1 MDNLSVILGVD
12 EKTIREEL
20 GEIKISKMV
29 FSKVRELFD
38 DDYDK
43 FKKFYKYCKGN
54 IPAMIYQ
61 FNEVYKSF
69 EINIVNNDIPFMNE
83 EDEKEIMKM
92 IKEYHSNV
100 NDSLTS
106 IKKMLIELNSKNVE
120 VDTKEIVDAYERE
133 TVLLQSIFKDIVDKL
148 DSIENETN
156 SNKTDTDNINN
167 SHNNQYKNYMINMFK
182 FIKNNPKKTI
192 IFLAVILITFILGG
206 VLI

>member
-1 MDNLSVILGVD
+1 MDNLSVILGID
-12 EKTIREEL
+12 EKTIRDEL

-92 IKEYHSNV
+92 IKEYHQTSTIH
-100 NDSLTS
+100 SLQL
-106 IKKMLIELNSKNVE
+106 KKCLLN
-120 VDTKEIVDAYERE
+120 
-133 TVLLQSIFKDIVDKL
+133 
-148 DSIENETN
+148 
-156 SNKTDTDNINN
+156 
-167 SHNNQYKNYMINMFK
+167 
-182 FIKNNPKKTI
+182 
-192 IFLAVILITFILGG
+192 
-206 VLI
+206 

>member
-1 MDNLSVILGVD
+1 MDNLAVILGVD
-12 EKTIREEL
+12 EKTIRDEL

-92 IKEYHSNV
+92 IKEYHSIV

-182 FIKNNPKKTI
+182 FINNNPKKSI
-192 IFLAVILITFILGG
+192 IFLAVTLITIILGG

>member
-1 MDNLSVILGVD
+1 MDNLAVILGVD
-12 EKTIREEL
+12 EKTIRDEL

-120 VDTKEIVDAYERE
+120 VDTKK
-133 TVLLQSIFKDIVDKL
+133 LLMLMNVKQSYCNLFSK
-148 DSIENETN
+148 
-156 SNKTDTDNINN
+156 
-167 SHNNQYKNYMINMFK
+167 
-182 FIKNNPKKTI
+182 
-192 IFLAVILITFILGG
+192 IL
-206 VLI
+206 LISWIQ

>member
-1 MDNLSVILGVD
+1 MDNLAVILGVD
-12 EKTIREEL
+12 EKTIRDEL

-106 IKKMLIELNSKNVE
+106 IKKMLIELNSK
-120 VDTKEIVDAYERE
+120 EIVDAYERE

-148 DSIENETN
+148 DSIKNETN

-182 FIKNNPKKTI
+182 FIKNNPKKSI

>member
-1 MDNLSVILGVD
+1 MDNLAVILGVD
-12 EKTIREEL
+12 EKTIRDEL

-69 EINIVNNDIPFMNE
+69 EINIVNNDIPFMSE

-92 IKEYHSNV
+92 IKEYHTNI
-100 NDSLTS
+100 NDSLAS

-148 DSIENETN
+148 DSIANDTN
-156 SNKTDTDNINN
+156 SNKTDNDNINN

-182 FIKNNPKKTI
+182 YIKNNQ
-192 IFLAVILITFILGG
+192 
-206 VLI
+206 

>member
-12 EKTIREEL
+12 EKTIRDEL

-61 FNEVYKSF
+61 FNEIYKSF

-100 NDSLTS
+100 KDSLTS

-133 TVLLQSIFKDIVDKL
+133 TVLLQSIFKDIADKL

-182 FIKNNPKKTI
+182 FIKNNPKKSI
-192 IFLAVILITFILGG
+192 IFLAVILIIFILGG

>member
-12 EKTIREEL
+12 EKTIRDEL

-43 FKKFYKYCKGN
+43 FKKFYKYCN

-182 FIKNNPKKTI
+182 FIKNNPKKSI
-192 IFLAVILITFILGG
+192 IFLAVTLITFILGG

>member
-12 EKTIREEL
+12 EKTIRDEL

-83 EDEKEIMKM
+83 EDEKVMF
-92 IKEYHSNV
+92 SRQ
-100 NDSLTS
+100 
-106 IKKMLIELNSKNVE
+106 
-120 VDTKEIVDAYERE
+120 KEILNALNIER
-133 TVLLQSIFKDIVDKL
+133 K
-148 DSIENETN
+148 
-156 SNKTDTDNINN
+156 
-167 SHNNQYKNYMINMFK
+167 
-182 FIKNNPKKTI
+182 
-192 IFLAVILITFILGG
+192 
-206 VLI
+206 

>member
-1 MDNLSVILGVD
+1 MDNLAVILGVD

-83 EDEKEIMKM
+83 EDEKEIMK
-92 IKEYHSNV
+92 I
-100 NDSLTS
+100 
-106 IKKMLIELNSKNVE
+106 IELNSKNVE

>member
-1 MDNLSVILGVD
+1 MDNLAVILGVD
-12 EKTIREEL
+12 EKTIRDEL

-120 VDTKEIVDAYERE
+120 VDTKEIVDACE

-182 FIKNNPKKTI
+182 FIKNNPKKSI

>member
-1 MDNLSVILGVD
+1 MDNLAVILGVD
-12 EKTIREEL
+12 EKTIRDEL

-29 FSKVRELFD
+29 FSKIRELFD

-61 FNEVYKSF
+61 FNEIYKSF

-133 TVLLQSIFKDIVDKL
+133 TVLLQSIFKEIVDKL

-156 SNKTDTDNINN
+156 SNTDTDNINN

-182 FIKNNPKKTI
+182 FIKNNPKKSI

>member
-12 EKTIREEL
+12 EKTIRDEL

-61 FNEVYKSF
+61 FNEIYKSF

-83 EDEKEIMKM
+83 EDEMKM

-182 FIKNNPKKTI
+182 FIKNNPKKSI
-192 IFLAVILITFILGG
+192 IFLAVILIIFILGG

>member
-12 EKTIREEL
+12 EKTIRDEL

-61 FNEVYKSF
+61 FNEIYKSF

-133 TVLLQSIFKDIVDKL
+133 TVLLQSIFKDIADKL
-148 DSIENETN
+148 DSIREW
-156 SNKTDTDNINN
+156 NKF
-167 SHNNQYKNYMINMFK
+167 Q
-182 FIKNNPKKTI
+182 
-192 IFLAVILITFILGG
+192 
-206 VLI
+206 

>member
-1 MDNLSVILGVD
+1 MDNLAVILGVD
-12 EKTIREEL
+12 EKTIRDEL

-29 FSKVRELFD
+29 FSKIRELFD

-69 EINIVNNDIPFMNE
+69 EINIVNNDIPFMSE
-83 EDEKEIMKM
+83 EEEKEIMKM

-120 VDTKEIVDAYERE
+120 VDTKEIVDAYEP
-133 TVLLQSIFKDIVDKL
+133 
-148 DSIENETN
+148 N
-156 SNKTDTDNINN
+156 SNKTDTDNVNN

-182 FIKNNPKKTI
+182 FIKNNPKKSI

>member
-12 EKTIREEL
+12 EKTIRDEL

-61 FNEVYKSF
+61 FNEIYKSF

-83 EDEKEIMKM
+83 EDEM

-182 FIKNNPKKTI
+182 FIKNNPKKSI
-192 IFLAVILITFILGG
+192 IFLAVILIIFFLGG

>member
-1 MDNLSVILGVD
+1 MDNLAVILGVD
-12 EKTIREEL
+12 EKTIRDEL

-43 FKKFYKYCKGN
+43 FKKFYKYCKG
-54 IPAMIYQ
+54 MIYQ

-182 FIKNNPKKTI
+182 FIKNNPKKSI
-192 IFLAVILITFILGG
+192 IFLAVTLITFILGG